1 MGKNEIVGYEPL
13 VDDLKELI
21 HKKQYQVLKLINS
34 ETINLYWEIGEEIYR
49 QQEENRWGKS
59 IVQVL
64 STELQKEFPGAKGY
78 SAANLWRMRNFYLT
92 YRDSEKL
99 APLVREI
106 SWSNNII
113 IMEKCK
119 DDLQREFYIQMTKR
133 YGWTKRILTNFIE
146 TQTYEKYLL
155 NQTNFDL
162 TLPVE
167 QRVQAKLAVKDEYTF
182 DFAELSPEYSE
193 HELEMQLVNN
203 IRTFLIEMGG
213 DYTFIGNQY
222 HLMAGNRDLYI
233 DLLLFHRRLRSL
245 IAIELKIGEFEAE
258 YAGRDESNVTGTG
271 GNCEEVEII

>member
-49 QQEENRWGKS
+49 QQEENGWGKS

-146 TQTYEKYLL
+146 AQTYEKYLL

-162 TLPVE
+162 TLSVE
-167 QRVQAKLAVKDEYTF
+167 QRVQAKLEVYDEIEKNQIFGTKEIKEILDCSPSTARAVMTKLRDMKVVK
-182 DFAELSPEYSE
+182 A
-193 HELEMQLVNN
+193 VNGKGKGKYV
-203 IRTFLIEMGG
+203 FIE
-213 DYTFIGNQY
+213 
-222 HLMAGNRDLYI
+222 
-233 DLLLFHRRLRSL
+233 
-245 IAIELKIGEFEAE
+245 
-258 YAGRDESNVTGTG
+258 
-271 GNCEEVEII
+271 